1 MKTSFPNT
9 NTRARSEAL
18 HIRIAASKW
27 ERALFTH
34 GVFSPQAYT
43 ARIAFD
49 RALVA
54 GGFDD
59 PCSDIENSEHELEA
73 LARGYHSAEALAPV
87 RVTEGMVSHG

>member
-9 NTRARSEAL
+9 TTRARSEAQA
-18 HIRIAASKW
+18 IRTAAIGYD
-27 ERALFTH
+27 RAVHTH
-34 GVFSPQAYT
+34 GEFSPQAYT

-73 LARGYHSAEALAPV
+73 LARDFHSAEALAPV
-87 RVTEGMVSHG
+87 RVTEGMAHG